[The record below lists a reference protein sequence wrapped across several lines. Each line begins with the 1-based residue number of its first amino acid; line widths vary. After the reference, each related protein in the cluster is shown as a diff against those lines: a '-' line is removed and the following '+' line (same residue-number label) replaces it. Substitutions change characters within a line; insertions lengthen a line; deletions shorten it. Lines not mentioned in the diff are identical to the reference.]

1 MPCIPCTSKVMK
13 QKSPQHMSYADFIR
27 MCFFKYEVRH
37 FSDLLIHTPLQLDH
51 GPHHHDVDSIPVCL
65 EAGLALTTTL

>member
-1 MPCIPCTSKVMK
+1 MR
-13 QKSPQHMSYADFIR
+13 YADFIC

-37 FSDLLIHTPLQLDH
+37 SSDLLIHTPLQLDH